1 MPVPFRASECYL
13 LMESTAILRKPI
25 PMNIDARARTDE
37 ELMELVKK
45 GDRASFSELVTRHSS
60 KFYGLAYRMLASREE
75 AEDIVQESFL
85 MLWASPEKWDSGR
98 KAKFTTWFYR
108 VVANACLDRKRKA
121 REVTPGEDFDP
132 PDPGMGTEQI
142 LENRNKRE
150 DMERHIAELPDSQQ
164 TALTLCF
171 YEGVSNREAAEIMGV
186 SVKALESLLM
196 RAKATL
202 RTRARK
208 NTGTEEALNG

>member
-1 MPVPFRASECYL
+1 
-13 LMESTAILRKPI
+13 MESTAILRKPI

-37 ELMELVKK
+37 ELMEQVKK
-45 GDRASFSELVTRHSS
+45 GDRASFSELVTRHTN

-75 AEDIVQESFL
+75 AEDTVQESFL

-121 REVTPGEDFDP
+121 RGVTPGEDFDP
-132 PDPGMGTEQI
+132 PDTGMGTEQI

-171 YEGVSNREAAEIMGV
+171 YEGVSNREAAEIMGL

-202 RTRARK
+202 RTRVRK